1 MLGICFVNV
10 LTYVIDLDLIAVI
23 LLSQSALLSATRN
36 GFKTVLPDSSSADE
50 NQTMLLSI

>member
-1 MLGICFVNV
+1 MLGFCFVNV

-23 LLSQSALLSATRN
+23 LLSQSALPSATRN

-50 NQTMLLSI
+50 NQTMLLSF